1 MVSIATRE
9 REAVGCVG
17 LRSFAARG
25 ASPRW
30 AVGAVPEVVPVAAEQ
45 TDTMLLAAMHRGE
58 EAALAA
64 LYDRYATPIY
74 SLALRITGERDAA
87 QEVTQDTFLR
97 AWNHAGTYDEAR
109 GACGPWLFTIARRRA
124 LDVLRLRDRRAQIA
138 PGRFTSDGGSL
149 PDPVHPDPTA
159 GIALAHTVAQ
169 AVAALPL
176 AQRQTVE
183 LAYFGGLTQQQ
194 IAAHTNQPLGTVK
207 SRMRAALETLRERL
221 GTVHVGEDHL
231 R

>member
-1 MVSIATRE
+1 
-9 REAVGCVG
+9 VGCVG
-17 LRSFAARG
+17 IQSFAGQREPTRRAF
-25 ASPRW
+25 
-30 AVGAVPEVVPVAAEQ
+30 AVVPEVMPVAAEQ
-45 TDTMLLAAMHRGE
+45 SDAALLAAMHRGD

-74 SLALRITGERDAA
+74 ALALRITGERDAA
-87 QEVTQDTFLR
+87 QEVAQDTFLR
-97 AWNHAGTYDEAR
+97 AWNHAGSYDAAR
-109 GACGPWLFTIARRRA
+109 GGCGPWLFTIARRRA

-138 PGRFTSDGGSL
+138 PGRFVSDGGSL
-149 PDPVHPDPTA
+149 PDPAHPDPTS

-169 AVAALPL
+169 AVATLPT

-221 GTVHVGEDHL
+221 GTVHVGEEHQ

>member
-1 MVSIATRE
+1 M
-9 REAVGCVG
+9 GCVG
-17 LRSFAARG
+17 IRSFAARG

-30 AVGAVPEVVPVAAEQ
+30 AVGAVPEVMPVTANETDAA
-45 TDTMLLAAMHRGE
+45 LLAAMSRGE

-64 LYDRYATPIY
+64 LYDRYATPVY
-74 SLALRITGERDAA
+74 ALALRITGERDAA

-97 AWNHAGTYDEAR
+97 VWNHAGTYDATR

-138 PGRFTSDGGSL
+138 PGRFTSDGGTL
-149 PDPVHPDPTA
+149 PDPAHPDPTA

-169 AVAALPL
+169 AVAALPT
-176 AQRQTVE
+176 AQRQAVE

-207 SRMRAALETLRERL
+207 SRMRAALETLRERF
-221 GTVHVGEDHL
+221 GTIQMGEDYL
-231 R
+231 S